1 MHRVLGRWS
10 VLVAAVVLAGAAVGL
25 ARASVEELSQN
36 RARAVPASPPSSA
49 PLSGLLGRAGWD
61 CAPERAAAASTA
73 DHAELPN
80 DPPR

>member
-25 ARASVEELSQN
+25 ARASVEELSQ
-36 RARAVPASPPSSA
+36 AGLVPSGVPAILGPISA
-49 PLSGLLGRAGWD
+49 LGRAGWD
-61 CAPERAAAASTA
+61 CVPERAAGAAAA

>member
-10 VLVAAVVLAGAAVGL
+10 VLVAAVVLAGTAVGL
-25 ARASVEELSQN
+25 ARASVEELSQSGLVPSG
-36 RARAVPASPPSSA
+36 VPAILGPISA
-49 PLSGLLGRAGWD
+49 LGRAGWD